1 MQNPLNAIARLEQQ
15 SVDRDNKLAEQLNI
29 LNKFQAKSMQKQQI
43 EALKEII
50 SHTYS
55 KSISYSNVI
64 IIAGYVAFFS
74 IWNFVKDK
82 LSDTAML
89 YVALLGS
96 LSAILFVLFEVY
108 KMISGAL
115 HFRKLSKSLQQTKD
129 PQTVITKLQED
140 LKNFELR
147 QHRFWIYML
156 IPTLLTGLLA
166 AAILIYC
173 IFSTLLNT

>member
-1 MQNPLNAIARLEQQ
+1 MRDLVQMINILEQK
-15 SVDRDNKLAEQLNI
+15 SAEKHNELVKHINT
-29 LNKFQAKSMQKQQI
+29 LHEFQAKTVQKQQI